1 MDIKLSAPFS
11 VLIAIFAVS
20 SAQAVIKGNIKSIN
34 ANYIPPF
41 YERSGTG
48 KLFREIVDDESY
60 TILAEITSTDGNMH
74 IISADIDVTDPLW
87 GDVQGPQCGNFN
99 GTDFLYPSTMSEVG
113 LHIME
118 RQTPNFCV
126 WFPTGHL
133 PATGGFA
140 KIRLI
145 DITNKKIPV
154 PLGEFQKCE
163 LGFPGY
169 PGTCLPAFGSF
180 PTLSLPQGD
189 PKRSEPGFPGHP
201 GACLPAFGS
210 FPTLS
215 LPQGDPKRSELG
227 FPGHPGACDPANN
240 FGITPGRFLT
250 LPKIQKPKDTRVKRR
265 PAKKPPKKSE
275 PRDLPPPPDSKPRQ
289 DDEAPIEERPLD
301 LMRPFLPLF

>member
-189 PKRSEPGFPGHP
+189 PKRSE
-201 GACLPAFGS
+201 
-210 FPTLS
+210 
-215 LPQGDPKRSELG
+215 LG